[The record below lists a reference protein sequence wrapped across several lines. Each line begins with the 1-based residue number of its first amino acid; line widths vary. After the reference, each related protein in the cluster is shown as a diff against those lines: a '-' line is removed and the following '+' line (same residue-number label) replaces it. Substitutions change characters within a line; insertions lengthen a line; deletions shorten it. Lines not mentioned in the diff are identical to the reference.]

1 MGKALLSDEKQQ
13 LLRLAREALEAAV
26 CGRTPPPLDL
36 GALPERLRIPAA
48 TFVTLTRGE
57 VLRGCIG
64 ALDAKIPL
72 AQDVQEHAVA
82 AALHDFRFPPVRPV
96 ELEFIGIEVSVLTAP
111 QPLEYSQ
118 PEEIPD
124 RLQPGVDGVI
134 VISGP
139 DRATFLP
146 QVWEKVAEPK
156 RFLDMLC
163 QKAGIARDAWRKGG
177 VRVLTYQVESFHQA
191 PISAI

>member
-1 MGKALLSDEKQQ
+1 MGKALPSEEKQQ

-36 GALPERLRIPAA
+36 SALPERLRIPAA

-64 ALDAKIPL
+64 SLDAKVPL

-111 QPLEYSQ
+111 QLLEYSL
-118 PEEIPD
+118 PDEIPD
-124 RLQPGVDGVI
+124 RLRPGIDGVI
-134 VISGP
+134 LISGP

-146 QVWEKVAEPK
+146 QVWEKVADPEQ
-156 RFLDMLC
+156 FLSMLC
-163 QKAGIARDAWRKGG
+163 QKAGLTRHAWRKGDI
-177 VRVLTYQVESFHQA
+177 RVLTYQVDSFHQP
-191 PISAI
+191 PISDT